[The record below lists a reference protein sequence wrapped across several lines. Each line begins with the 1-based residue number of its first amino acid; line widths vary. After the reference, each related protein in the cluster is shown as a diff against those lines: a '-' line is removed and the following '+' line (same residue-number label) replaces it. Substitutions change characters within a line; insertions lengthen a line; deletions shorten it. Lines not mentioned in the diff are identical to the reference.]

1 MRKYTIGRPR
11 RKVQG
16 FRTPPP
22 PPPPAPNSSEA
33 DLASEESLTT
43 FIDNWEVKNE
53 SRIAPTMHFNHGRFY
68 IIKNQLV

>member
-1 MRKYTIGRPR
+1 MCANTPLEDPEERSRDSE
-11 RKVQG
+11 
-16 FRTPPP
+16 PPP
-22 PPPPAPNSSEA
+22 PPSPAPNSSEA

>member
-1 MRKYTIGRPR
+1 MCAN
-11 RKVQG
+11 
-16 FRTPPP
+16 TPLEDPEERSRDSEPP